1 MANPSVYLYIR
12 PGEGMGREV
21 LGKILTRVLTDSDYE
36 MVYKKDV
43 FFLTLKGGQNGLA
56 ILQSSLAAAGE
67 DIGGS
72 FKGLIV
78 PLFSELFLPYIDLVP
93 QNGIRYL
100 FEVGYTHHEIY
111 AETQELL
118 DGIDSYTL
126 LTVKSYIEAGNSPS
140 LASNR
145 LYVHRN
151 TVTYRI
157 DRFISMTGVEIKS
170 FPNAVYIYFLIA
182 NRLKDMSELTF

>member
-1 MANPSVYLYIR
+1 MSNPSVYLYIR
-12 PGEGMGREV
+12 PGEG
-21 LGKILTRVLTDSDYE
+21 LGKEILSRILTRVLSDADYE
-36 MVYKKDV
+36 LVYKKDV

-56 ILQSSLAAAGE
+56 ILQSSLAAASE
-67 DIGGS
+67 DIGGD

-78 PLFSELFLPYIDLVP
+78 PLFSDLFLPYIDFVP
-93 QNGIRYL
+93 ANSIRYL
-100 FEVGYTHHEIY
+100 FELGYTHHEIY

-118 DGIDSYTL
+118 NGIDSYTL

-170 FPNAVYIYFLIA
+170 FPNAVFIYFLIA
-182 NRLKDMSELTF
+182 YRLKDISELSF